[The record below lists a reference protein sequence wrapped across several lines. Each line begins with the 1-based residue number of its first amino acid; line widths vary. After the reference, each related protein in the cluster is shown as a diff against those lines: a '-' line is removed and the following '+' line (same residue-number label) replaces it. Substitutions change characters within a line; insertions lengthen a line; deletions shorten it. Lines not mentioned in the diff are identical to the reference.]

1 MSMACPPEVVGKAQV
16 RFTEAGGQA
25 QASAVELGPY
35 EKYAEGIYWTINPVS
50 PGHLANYGSKLERR
64 KKGTTT
70 DNDIVA
76 RYWLPLDADATRRD
90 PVTGSSI
97 KVVYSTDAEKATASC
112 MEK

>member
-1 MSMACPPEVVGKAQV
+1 MSMPCPPEAVGKAEL
-16 RFTEAGGQA
+16 RSAETLGQG

-70 DNDIVA
+70 DHDVVA
-76 RYWLPLDADATRRD
+76 RYWLPLDADATRLD
-90 PVTGSSI
+90 PVTGASI